1 MVNKS
6 DIKEYKKCTLELNG
20 LTMQEFMVA
29 ATERNVTTDLLVAEV
44 IEFVKRHPEKFIK
57 RCDP

>member
-6 DIKEYKKCTLELNG
+6 DIKEYKKCTLKLNG
-20 LTMQEFMVA
+20 LTMQEFMLA